1 MRIACSGLLVL
12 LALPVGMASAQ
23 QQQQPPQQQADSIAE
38 AARRAREQKKE
49 QPKPAK
55 VWDNDTMPTKP
66 GGINVVGPS
75 SPNSDASGNP
85 PAANAQASGGTS
97 EKGTAEA
104 GTAKGGSKSAS
115 DVKAL
120 QASLAAAKDQLQ
132 AVKTELDILQRKYT
146 LDSQMYYGK
155 PNYAAD
161 ADGAAKLADAKS
173 QIDAK
178 QQEVDAAQKKVAQLE
193 EELKNSGAGGDSSS
207 SKTN

>member
-1 MRIACSGLLVL
+1 MRIACSGLLL
-12 LALPVGMASAQ
+12 MLALPVGVASAQ

-38 AARRAREQKKE
+38 AARRSREQKKE
-49 QPKPAK
+49 QPKPAR

-75 SPNSDASGNP
+75 SPSSDASGNP
-85 PAANAQASGGTS
+85 PAANLQTAGGAA
-97 EKGTAEA
+97 EKSA
-104 GTAKGGSKSAS
+104 AKGADKSAK
-115 DVKAL
+115 DFKAL

-161 ADGAAKLADAKS
+161 PGGAATLANEKS
-173 QIDAK
+173 QIEAK
-178 QQEVDAAQKKVAQLE
+178 QQEVDAAQKKVDQLE
-193 EELKNSGAGGDSSS
+193 AELKESGADFGSSS
-207 SKTN
+207 SKPN

>member
-23 QQQQPPQQQADSIAE
+23 QQQQPPQQQADSLAE
-38 AARRAREQKKE
+38 AARRSREQKKE
-49 QPKPAK
+49 QTKPAK

-66 GGINVVGPS
+66 GGVNVVGPS
-75 SPNSDASGNP
+75 SPSSDASGNP
-85 PAANAQASGGTS
+85 PAANVQVAGAA
-97 EKGTAEA
+97 AEA
-104 GTAKGGSKSAS
+104 GATKSGSKSAS

-132 AVKTELDILQRKYT
+132 ALKADLDILQRKYN

-161 ADGAAKLADAKS
+161 TDGAAKLADEKS
-173 QIDAK
+173 LIDAK
-178 QQEVDAAQKKVAQLE
+178 QLEVDAAQKKVSQLE
-193 EELKNSGAGGDSSS
+193 EELKNSGAGGDSSGG
-207 SKTN
+207 KTN